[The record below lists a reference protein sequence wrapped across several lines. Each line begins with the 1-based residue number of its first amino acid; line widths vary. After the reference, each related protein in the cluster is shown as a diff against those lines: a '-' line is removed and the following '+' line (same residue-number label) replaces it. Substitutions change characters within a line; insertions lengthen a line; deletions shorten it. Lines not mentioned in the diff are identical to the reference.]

1 MKSVLIRAKQYRQ
14 NASGAEQG
22 ALDYMLEH
30 PEEIPQ
36 LSVKQLSELSYSSPS
51 TIVRLC
57 RKLGFG
63 GFKDVQKSV
72 LYELAVRAP
81 APPWS
86 GREPYPESG
95 ADIID
100 SVTYRNIA
108 SLEDSR
114 KLVDSEALNKAV
126 DYICN
131 ADTVLLFGLGA
142 SLLVA
147 QDAYLKFIRIDKH
160 CSCCED
166 IHSQYVL
173 ARNARPTDAALIIS
187 YSGRTEEICRCADIL
202 VEQRTPIIAITRFEP
217 SPISRM
223 ATCCLPVVATEE
235 LFRSGAMSSRIS
247 QLNMI
252 DILYT
257 ACVNRDLPKNSQQMA
272 RNRIEKSP

>member
-22 ALDYMLEH
+22 ALDYILEH
-30 PEEIPQ
+30 PAVIPR
-36 LSVKQLSELSYSSPS
+36 LSVKRLSELSYSSPS

-57 RKLGFG
+57 RKLGFD
-63 GFKDVQKSV
+63 GFKDVQNSV
-72 LYELAVRAP
+72 LYELAARAP
-81 APPWS
+81 VPS
-86 GREPYPESG
+86 RDVQSLSEDGS
-95 ADIID
+95 DIID

-114 KLVDSEALNKAV
+114 KLVDNEALSKAV

-147 QDAYLKFIRIDKH
+147 QDAYLKFIRIDKR

-202 VEQRTPIIAITRFEP
+202 VEQGTPIIAITRFEP
-217 SPISRM
+217 SPISRL

-235 LFRSGAMSSRIS
+235 LYRSGAMSSRIS

-257 ACVNRDLPKNSQQMA
+257 ACVNRDPAKNSQQMA
-272 RNRIEKSP
+272 RNRIEKGS